1 MENTSIKYQTNKDC
15 LWYRNWLEQFPVD
28 CQNQVVNN
36 KNVDIK
42 TPQGLVIQFQHSNI
56 TPEEQRAIETM
67 YKDMLWVV
75 DGTMSKAEYS
85 CFEKGIKEYSK
96 ELFKFRGNFRLLAI
110 SSYDKVLPK
119 NWLDCSVPV
128 VFDFLGE
135 SEKATA
141 FQKDLYFLLP
151 RKEVKPDENSAYL
164 FCLPRKNF
172 SSFVRLSDWID
183 FYPKLLSNII
193 DLQKANK

>member
-1 MENTSIKYQTNKDC
+1 MKTTSVKYQTKKDC
-15 LWYRNWLEQFPVD
+15 LWYRNWIEQFPIG

-36 KNVDIK
+36 KKVDIK
-42 TPQGLVIQFQHSNI
+42 TPNNLVIQFQHSNI
-56 TPEEQRAIETM
+56 TPERQKDIETM

-75 DGTMSKAEYS
+75 DGTRLKTEYS
-85 CFEKGIKEYSK
+85 RFEKGIKEYSK
-96 ELFKFRGNFRLLAI
+96 ELFKFKGNFRLLAI

-119 NWLDCSVPV
+119 NWINCSFPV

-135 SEKATA
+135 SDKSTA
-141 FQKDLYFLLP
+141 FQKNLYFLLP

-172 SSFVRLSDWID
+172 SSFVRLSDWTD
-183 FYPKLLSNII
+183 FYPKLLSTIAKI
-193 DLQKANK
+193 QTEQ